1 VQPTSL
7 HFPWELGVAVFA
19 ACECFLGGS
28 VVACTPNCGGSVAT
42 CTPNYGL
49 HASYQEGL
57 MAHRW
62 RCFCLLSLH
71 ASGWGPPKFGR
82 APQIESFKLVCVL
95 IGNKKISRDAK
106 GLFFRFLISKES
118 RRLYKQGVLHLK
130 DELLKKRGVMSWAV
144 GGLMG
149 RLGRPIRVRFRDQ
162 IRSYLRVKDPSL
174 CKERRYARFLKR

>member
-1 VQPTSL
+1 MSASCGDL
-7 HFPWELGVAVFA
+7 LLR
-19 ACECFLGGS
+19 ACLIVGDLL
-28 VVACTPNCGGSVAT
+28 
-42 CTPNYGL
+42 L
-49 HASYQEGL
+49 HARLIADCMHQEGL
-57 MAHRW
+57 MAHGW
-62 RCFCLLSLH
+62 RYFCLLSLH

-162 IRSYLRVKDPSL
+162 IRSYLGVKDPSL

>member
-1 VQPTSL
+1 MSASCGDL
-7 HFPWELGVAVFA
+7 LLR
-19 ACECFLGGS
+19 ACLIVGDLL
-28 VVACTPNCGGSVAT
+28 
-42 CTPNYGL
+42 L
-49 HASYQEGL
+49 HARLIADCMHQEGL
-57 MAHRW
+57 MAHGW
-62 RCFCLLSLH
+62 RYFCLLSLH

-149 RLGRPIRVRFRDQ
+149 RLVRPIMVRFRD
-162 IRSYLRVKDPSL
+162 
-174 CKERRYARFLKR
+174 